1 MTVSEK
7 IKIVE
12 NKIKQN
18 KAQYN
23 LDKQTSKILAL
34 ASRNVGKYDFLTGE
48 DVLAET
54 GLLKKAAQ
62 SKDLDIHH

>member
-1 MTVSEK
+1 M
-7 IKIVE
+7 
-12 NKIKQN
+12 
-18 KAQYN
+18 
-23 LDKQTSKILAL
+23 AL
-34 ASRNVGKYDFLTGE
+34 AWRNVGKYDFLTGE